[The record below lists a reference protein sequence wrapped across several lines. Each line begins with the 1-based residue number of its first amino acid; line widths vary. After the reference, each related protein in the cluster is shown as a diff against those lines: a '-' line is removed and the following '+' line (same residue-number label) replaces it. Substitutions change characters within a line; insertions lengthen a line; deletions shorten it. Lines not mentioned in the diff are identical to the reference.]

1 MSDCGIKRQNATCGV
16 TQSKQS
22 KSDLTTTLK
31 PFGAKERVPGKTKV
45 SSLEVK
51 QKENDIECPK
61 QSNMAPGK
69 MKLRSQYGKVSEN
82 VTQIKVEKEIGGT

>member
-1 MSDCGIKRQNATCGV
+1 MSYCGIKRQNAACGV

-22 KSDLTTTLK
+22 KSELTTTLK
-31 PFGAKERVPGKTKV
+31 PFGAKERAARKAKV
-45 SSLEVK
+45 SSLEVQ

-61 QSNMAPGK
+61 QSNLTPGK
-69 MKLRSQYGKVSEN
+69 MELRSLYGKVSEN

>member
-1 MSDCGIKRQNATCGV
+1 MSYCGIKRQNAACGV
-16 TQSKQS
+16 AQSKQS
-22 KSDLTTTLK
+22 KSELTTTLK
-31 PFGAKERVPGKTKV
+31 PFGAKERAPGKTKV

-51 QKENDIECPK
+51 QQENDIECPK

-69 MKLRSQYGKVSEN
+69 MELRSLYGKVSEN

>member
-1 MSDCGIKRQNATCGV
+1 MSDCGIKCQNATCGV
-16 TQSKQS
+16 TQSKQP

-31 PFGAKERVPGKTKV
+31 PFGAKERTPRKAKV

-61 QSNMAPGK
+61 QSNMTPGK
-69 MKLRSQYGKVSEN
+69 MELRSLYGKVSEN

>member
-1 MSDCGIKRQNATCGV
+1 MSDCGIKRQNAACGV

-22 KSDLTTTLK
+22 KSELTTTLK
-31 PFGAKERVPGKTKV
+31 PFGAKERAPRKAKV
-45 SSLEVK
+45 SGLEVK

-61 QSNMAPGK
+61 QSNMTPGK
-69 MKLRSQYGKVSEN
+69 MELRSQYGKVSEN